1 MTRAVRKRRDE
12 REVSVDFDFV
22 CLENRK
28 ANRCRPALSHH
39 QIDFQPGLSPPAT
52 TERPTNRPTDRPTDR
67 PVRQTD
73 PATEIENAR
82 AGWLVDGFGPL
93 VGAGLIGISYEPV
106 TLQGRPHWAMLE
118 RRERER
124 ERKNWNA
131 MWNLTPK
138 VRARWVFLHHR
149 NQTLAAFPLGTER
162 CCWFCHCCYFV
173 FFFLSGAVFSFLL
186 CASCSSPAQFFFPKK
201 PPALFAVC
209 EGSRWNKREPAKN
222 KQNMREGK
230 WKKTHSLEEN
240 GKIKGVHTYGLQVR
254 KQKEGKSRHQPEL
267 KITLKTA
274 IYFEFSQISLTIF
287 CIAYLLLFNGPN

>member
-1 MTRAVRKRRDE
+1 MSTG
-12 REVSVDFDFV
+12 S
-22 CLENRK
+22 LTPSNRFPTG
-28 ANRCRPALSHH
+28 A
-39 QIDFQPGLSPPAT
+39 FPPSDDGT
-52 TERPTNRPTDRPTDR
+52 TDQPTDRPTDR
-67 PVRQTD
+67 PTGSPDRPGNGNWECESRLISRWVRSACGCRTD
-73 PATEIENAR
+73 R
-82 AGWLVDGFGPL
+82 YKLWAGHAA
-93 VGAGLIGISYEPV
+93 GAS
-106 TLQGRPHWAMLE
+106 TLSDAGT
-118 RRERER
+118 ERER
-124 ERKNWNA
+124 EKGKIEMQCETWRRRCEPDGFFSTTETKHWPLSR
-131 MWNLTPK
+131 W
-138 VRARWVFLHHR
+138 ARSVVVGF
-149 NQTLAAFPLGTER
+149 AI
-162 CCWFCHCCYFV
+162 
-173 FFFLSGAVFSFLL
+173 AVILFSFFSLGL
-186 CASCSSPAQFFFPKK
+186 FFPSCFVLHVHRLPSFFFPKK